1 MTGCCLLTCAKCRKI
16 FAVRE
21 TIKTQALVRRRSAM
35 CGDTKRRWKILCERS
50 RRTARRVAPAA
61 KGGEALRWW
70 KQFSRLAVRE
80 SVLNCTRAASHGKRT
95 PQLQIKILEDKKAL
109 GQAAADHAANS
120 LRAALRENG
129 VARVVAATG
138 ASQFEF
144 LDSLT
149 SATDIDWNR
158 VELFHLDEYVGL
170 PATHPAS
177 FRKYIL
183 ERIILKTGIGH
194 KTGITQYHLLDGEGD
209 PEEVAKRVGSEL
221 TSRPVDIA
229 FVGIGENGHLAFN
242 DPPADF
248 ASEEPYLVLQLDE
261 ACRQQQVNEGWFSQL
276 ADVPM
281 RAISMSIRQILRA
294 KEIIAVVPEER
305 KARAV
310 QACLEEEISPMA
322 PASALRNH
330 PNATL
335 YLDRDSA
342 ALLKASKRSVSQGL
356 FRDEN
361 L

>member
-1 MTGCCLLTCAKCRKI
+1 
-16 FAVRE
+16 
-21 TIKTQALVRRRSAM
+21 
-35 CGDTKRRWKILCERS
+35 
-50 RRTARRVAPAA
+50 
-61 KGGEALRWW
+61 
-70 KQFSRLAVRE
+70 
-80 SVLNCTRAASHGKRT
+80 
-95 PQLQIKILEDKKAL
+95 LQIEILDNKNAL
-109 GQAAADHAANS
+109 GQAAAEHAAKS

-129 VARVVAATG
+129 AARIVAATG

-144 LDSLT
+144 LDALT
-149 SATDIDWNR
+149 SAADIDWGR

-170 PATHPAS
+170 PVTHPAS

-183 ERIILKTGIGH
+183 ERIILKTGIGLKTGIAH

-209 PEEVAKRVGSEL
+209 PQETAKRVGSEL
-221 TSRPVDIA
+221 TSRPVDLA

-248 ASEEPYLVLQLDE
+248 ASEEPYLVVQLDE
-261 ACRQQQVNEGWFSQL
+261 ACRRQQVNEGWFSQL

-281 RAISMSIRQILRA
+281 RAISMSIRQMLRA
-294 KEIIAVVPEER
+294 KEIIAIVPEAR

-330 PNATL
+330 ANTTL

-342 ALLKASKRSVSQGL
+342 ALLKVSSRSVS
-356 FRDEN
+356 R
-361 L
+361 